1 MLGSDIKNILLLS
14 SSVPLSTGRLLSE
27 DKRQVIA
34 MSTVTSDPQSLTGDA
49 DNSSASTT
57 KETQKDLN
65 EPNGL
70 ENAQH
75 GDAANDNDADAANDN
90 NAGNSP
96 NDDDDDGGG
105 DSGGSEPEQADGA
118 EESEELGQ
126 VVIKPHE
133 VNVYS
138 SSSIY
143 FCFINHSLGV
153 RYYLSLD
160 IMENLVI

>member
-65 EPNGL
+65 APNGL
-70 ENAQH
+70 ETAQN

-105 DSGGSEPEQADGA
+105 DSGGSEPEEADGA